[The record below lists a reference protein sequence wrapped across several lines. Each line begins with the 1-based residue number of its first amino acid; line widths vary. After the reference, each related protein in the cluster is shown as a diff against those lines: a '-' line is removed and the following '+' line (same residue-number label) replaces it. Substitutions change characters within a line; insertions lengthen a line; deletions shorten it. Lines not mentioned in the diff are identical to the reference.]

1 MMKVLLFVISA
12 VTAYLIS
19 GINPSI
25 MLSTA
30 IYGKDI
36 RTLGSKNPGFT
47 NFVRCFSKKYAW
59 LVFLLDITKSILP
72 CALFGFLF
80 GKYYGWYQL
89 GVAYTGMFAML
100 GHAYP
105 VWYGFKGGK
114 AFLVGAAAIWMMDP
128 GAGLIAT
135 AVFGVVLL
143 LSRYMSL
150 ASISAAVT
158 CPFALAIAGSPSPA
172 TLVICTASS
181 AFLIFR
187 HKENIKRL
195 AKGTETPFIK
205 KKNSENGSEEE
216 KRHA

>member
-1 MMKVLLFVISA
+1 MMKFLLFLTSA
-12 VTAYLIS
+12 VSAYLIS

-25 MLSTA
+25 MLSKA

-47 NFVRCFSKKYAW
+47 NFVRCFGKKYAW
-59 LVFLLDITKSILP
+59 FVFVLDITKSLLP

-80 GKYYGWYQL
+80 DRFYGLYQL
-89 GVAYTGMFAML
+89 GVAYTGAFAML

-105 VWYGFKGGK
+105 AWYGFKGGK

-128 GAGLIAT
+128 RAGFAAT
-135 AVFGVVLL
+135 AVFIVVLL
-143 LSRYMSL
+143 LSRYMSA

-158 CPFALAIAGSPSPA
+158 CPIALALVGSPSTA
-172 TLVICTASS
+172 TLAICTVSS

-195 AKGTETPFIK
+195 IKGTETPFIK
-205 KKNSENGSEEE
+205 KKRSENRSEEKE
-216 KRHA
+216 RHA